1 MLSPSGVRQARAR
14 ALLAAR
20 RWATRPELHTDVAQV
35 LKTVTATVAAW
46 LLAVRVLELEQ
57 PFLAPWAALLTVH
70 ATVYR
75 TLWRGAQSV
84 LSTMVGILLSFA
96 VVQLW
101 GYGAPSLGLA
111 VLLGLL
117 VARTPLLRD
126 EGVTVATTA
135 LFVLTAGYG
144 SQEQLLLHRFLD
156 TVVGVGVG
164 LVVNLLLVPPLDD
177 RLAER
182 VLDRAAAALG
192 ALLCRIAGE
201 LRPDMDDAVSR
212 AWIAETRRIDR
223 LLDEAESHLGFTRE
237 SRWGNL
243 RRRRSRRTTDVEQ
256 ATALL
261 WRLEEGVTHTRAMAR
276 VVDEATGQAQAWDDD
291 FRCRWTRLLQRT
303 ALRLIETH
311 RDVDDVRADL
321 DELTRDLSGER
332 LPGLPWPVYGA
343 LVTALRSTATAVE
356 GVAVQRAGPAE

>member
-1 MLSPSGVRQARAR
+1 MSSLSGVRQAGAR
-14 ALLAAR
+14 VLPAVR
-20 RWATRPELHTDVAQV
+20 RWAARPEVHTDLAQV
-35 LKTVTATVAAW
+35 LKTVVATVAAW
-46 LLAVRVLELEQ
+46 LLAVQVLGLEQ

-164 LVVNLLLVPPLDD
+164 LVVNLVVVPPLDD

-182 VLDRAAAALG
+182 VLDRAADALG
-192 ALLCRIAGE
+192 TLLCRMAGE
-201 LRPDMDDAVSR
+201 LRPDMEDAVSR
-212 AWIAETRRIDR
+212 AWIAETRSIDR
-223 LLDEAESHLGFTRE
+223 LLDEAEAHLGFTRE
-237 SRWGNL
+237 SRWGNP

-256 ATALL
+256 ATDLL
-261 WRLEEGVTHTRAMAR
+261 LRLEDGVTHARAMAR

-291 FRCRWTRLLQRT
+291 FRRRWTELLERT
-303 ALRLIETH
+303 ALRLVDAH
-311 RDVDDVRADL
+311 ADVDDVRTDL
-321 DELTRDLSGER
+321 DQLTHDLSGER
-332 LPGLPWPVYGA
+332 LPGLPWTVYGA
-343 LVTALRSTATAVE
+343 LVAALRSTATAVE
-356 GVAVQRAGPAE
+356 AVADRRAALAG